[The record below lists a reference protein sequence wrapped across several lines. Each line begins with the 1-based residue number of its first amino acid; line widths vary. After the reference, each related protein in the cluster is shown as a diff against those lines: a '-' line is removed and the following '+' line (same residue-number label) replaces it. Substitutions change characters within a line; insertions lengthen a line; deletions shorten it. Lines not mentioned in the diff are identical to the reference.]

1 MPCNAKNDNYD
12 DSVPSKILFLTV
24 ILVAALNC
32 VTESIPL

>member
-12 DSVPSKILFLTV
+12 DSFLSKILFLTV
-24 ILVAALNC
+24 ILVAVLNG